1 MYLGSGG
8 TDTHFGY
15 CNDPS
20 LNIGGPSLQEMID
33 SDMKADFD
41 DVLTGNSINFQ
52 GMDSLDMLNDL
63 DMVSILDNSST
74 NGLWSNTSLP
84 TTSSVSTT
92 STGHPVSTHS
102 GLHPT
107 SYSSFSN
114 SYLEDLNGSASVMVN
129 PNNVMPLHHP
139 LQHQQ
144 VTSLSVNTS
153 LNPHS
158 PQQNSP
164 QSPMPSPMFGNQH
177 QQQEQQAVYTQQ
189 TQQPAKSVRV
199 LPPVSSPMQQ
209 VPSSASSTG
218 TSNNSTSRKRN
229 HTKSQTNNSNAEGK
243 EN

>member
-1 MYLGSGG
+1 
-8 TDTHFGY
+8 
-15 CNDPS
+15 
-20 LNIGGPSLQEMID
+20 
-33 SDMKADFD
+33 
-41 DVLTGNSINFQ
+41 
-52 GMDSLDMLNDL
+52 MLNDL

-84 TTSSVSTT
+84 TTSSVSST

-107 SYSSFSN
+107 SYASFSN

-144 VTSLSVNTS
+144 VTSLSVNTRYRMPHHICQSLVAFSNILNSWPKFISPHFRCDLFKPFFFFISIYNTVFFKAFFLDLIIVFLFSS

-177 QQQEQQAVYTQQ
+177 QQQQ
-189 TQQPAKSVRV
+189 VRV
-199 LPPVSSPMQQ
+199 FK
-209 VPSSASSTG
+209 T
-218 TSNNSTSRKRN
+218 
-229 HTKSQTNNSNAEGK
+229 
-243 EN
+243 